1 MKKILHISNWYPNK
15 WDDLEG
21 IFIKEQY
28 AVFSKVTQS
37 TMLNIQVRVADKLL
51 SYEHVRYSD
60 REEGYYLF
68 TSIKSQIII
77 EVLTT
82 LLLLYALYKCKYNKY
97 DVLHFHI
104 AYPLLTY
111 YSWWKKM
118 IKVPVL
124 ISEHWS
130 AYHFNFYMPWETTK
144 LDRIKGIFKQKI
156 PLITVSNALLK
167 DIQKFSQTDDFH
179 STVIPNVIDQTT
191 FFYEERGKTNVIP
204 TFFAVNNWR
213 KIKNPFSMLEGFSK
227 VHSEKLD
234 FRLIIGGYGE
244 ELDAMKAYVLNEGF
258 SKKVTF
264 LGKMNKQEIA
274 KKLRESDA
282 YIFSS
287 TYETFS
293 VVCAQAVCCGIP
305 LIGPKLEAIVEYTS
319 SDSFLSL
326 SDNTPEMWS
335 KSLQQFM
342 ERKEMYDRKMIAFKA
357 NEYLSNTAI
366 AKQYKNILDKWFTV
380 NE

>member
-1 MKKILHISNWYPNK
+1 MQKILHISNWYPSK
-15 WDDLEG
+15 WDNLEG
-21 IFIKEQY
+21 VFIKEQY
-28 AVFSKVTQS
+28 EVFSKVTES
-37 TMLNIQVRVADKLL
+37 TMLNVQVRVADKLL

-60 REEGYYLF
+60 TEEGYYLF

-82 LLLLYALYKCKYNKY
+82 LLLLYSLYKCKYKKY

-156 PLITVSNALLK
+156 PLIVVSRALLK
-167 DIQKFSQTDDFH
+167 DIQKFSKTDDFP
-179 STVIPNVIDQTT
+179 SIVIPNVIDQTT
-191 FFYEERGKTNVIP
+191 FFYKERENINEIP
-204 TFFAVNNWR
+204 IFFAVNNWR
-213 KIKNPFSMLEGFSK
+213 KIKNPFPMLEGFSK
-227 VHSEKLD
+227 VHSEKFD

-244 ELDAMKAYVLNEGF
+244 ELDAMKAYVLTEGF

-282 YIFSS
+282 YLFSS
-287 TYETFS
+287 KYETFS
-293 VVCAQAVCCGIP
+293 VACAQALCCGIV
-305 LIGPKLEAIVEYTS
+305 LMGPQIPAIKEYAKNI
-319 SDSFLSL
+319 SFRAL
-326 SDNTPEMWS
+326 DM
-335 KSLQQFM
+335 
-342 ERKEMYDRKMIAFKA
+342 
-357 NEYLSNTAI
+357 NTAGEWEKQI
-366 AKQYKNILDKWFTV
+366 KYFLVNEQKPYNEIISKKAKAYFSNDMIEKQYREFLDETY
-380 NE
+380 